1 MWEEVELVAVD
12 VVKGSSAVEGAE
24 VDGADMSAHSLVK
37 LCLEQSRLSRQA
49 LKDQS
54 GCGSAV
60 SVATTD

>member
-1 MWEEVELVAVD
+1 MAVD
-12 VVKGSSAVEGAE
+12 VVKGSSAVEEAE
-24 VDGADMSAHSLVK
+24 ADGADTSVHSLAK

-60 SVATTD
+60 SVATID

>member
-1 MWEEVELVAVD
+1 MAVGA
-12 VVKGSSAVEGAE
+12 VKGSSAAE
-24 VDGADMSAHSLVK
+24 EAVADGADTSVHLLAK

-60 SVATTD
+60 FVATID